1 MKRPQ
6 IRNDAR
12 KVGHP
17 NGATPA
23 FAHLKLFRKTVP
35 PVLLFWYQVKF
46 MVRFGPQISGT
57 GRKFKIISLVMVGRP
72 ARRRSE
78 SGHDGGW
85 RLRVAAVANCE
96 AADRLVG
103 SASPRAAAPGSLAG
117 LPLSNGGGSMVPGG
131 GAGVCPDGDAGPRR
145 CQSCTS
151 ASNWPR
157 TPGSAPGAAGVRSGN
172 IECE

>member
-6 IRNDAR
+6 IRSDAR

-57 GRKFKIISLVMVGRP
+57 GRKFKIISLVMVGV
-72 ARRRSE
+72 
-78 SGHDGGW
+78 
-85 RLRVAAVANCE
+85 RL
-96 AADRLVG
+96 
-103 SASPRAAAPGSLAG
+103 
-117 LPLSNGGGSMVPGG
+117 G
-131 GAGVCPDGDAGPRR
+131 GALRAG
-145 CQSCTS
+145 T
-151 ASNWPR
+151 
-157 TPGSAPGAAGVRSGN
+157 TVAGG
-172 IECE
+172 CA